1 MNATVSAGTVPVRFR
16 QGAGRLCLDFVR
28 TLRYRGTPEVTEELT
43 GPEALVA
50 WVTQCGPFDG
60 TLRVPL
66 PVQSE
71 VDEAKALREA
81 VHALLM
87 ASLGDGGPAAVG
99 ASARNRLNR
108 AAAAAVPTP
117 RLAPSGELRW
127 LADDP
132 VPATLSLV
140 ARDALELAASP
151 ALLARVHACASPAC
165 GALFLDHSRPGT
177 RRWCSMDICGN
188 QAKRAGLR
196 ARA

>member
-1 MNATVSAGTVPVRFR
+1 MRFR

-43 GPEALVA
+43 DPEALAA
-50 WVTQCGPFDG
+50 WVAQCGPFGG
-60 TLRVPL
+60 TGRVPL
-66 PVQSE
+66 PARAA
-71 VDEAKALREA
+71 VDEARALREA
-81 VHALLM
+81 VHALVM
-87 ASLGDGGPAAVG
+87 ASLRDGGPAAVG
-99 ASARNRLNR
+99 TSARNRLNR
-108 AAAAAVPTP
+108 AATAAVPTP
-117 RLAPSGELRW
+117 RLTPSGELRW

-165 GALFLDHSRPGT
+165 GALFLDQSRPGT

-188 QAKRAGLR
+188 QAKKAGMR